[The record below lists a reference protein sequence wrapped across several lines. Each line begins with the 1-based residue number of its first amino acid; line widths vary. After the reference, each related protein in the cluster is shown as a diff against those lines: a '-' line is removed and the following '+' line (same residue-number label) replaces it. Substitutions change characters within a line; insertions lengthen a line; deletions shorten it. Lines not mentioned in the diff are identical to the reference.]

1 MCRLIPRPLCL
12 GVFARDY
19 LPLNPAEKISGLSPR
34 SGVAAGARWA
44 LALLLAI
51 NLVNY
56 IDRYILAAVEDQIQ
70 HDFGST
76 EAQTGLLATAFLV
89 SYMCFAPLFGWLADR
104 YSRWLL
110 VGIGVLLWSVASG
123 ATGLATGLA
132 IMLATRVF
140 VGIGEAAYGPV
151 APTIIADMYPV
162 ERRGQ
167 VLAWFY
173 IAIPVGSALGYML
186 GGQVLHLGLTWHWAF
201 FIVVPPGLLLG
212 VWALFMRDPRRKKSA
227 RRSDN
232 AVSNQLSAAAPA
244 AASPEAPPAKFADY
258 KQLFRIPSY
267 IFNTAGMTAM
277 TFATGGIAFWIPR
290 YLVWRKVHAGL
301 LDPADQ
307 ELRRKALTDANWVF
321 GLIVVVSGIAAT
333 LSGGW
338 LGDKLRSRWPGSYF
352 LVSGWGMLIALPFFL
367 AALFLPFPTAW
378 VMIFIT
384 CCGLFFN
391 TGPSNTILANVTR
404 PSIRAAGFALNI
416 FIIHVLGDAISPPLI
431 GKINELFGEPV
442 EAVSTHHLDRLL
454 STNMNA
460 GFAVVS
466 VAIFASGIFW
476 LLGSKHLA
484 SDTRRAEDLG

>member
-1 MCRLIPRPLCL
+1 MIEPAAKSAALRNPLP
-12 GVFARDY
+12 V
-19 LPLNPAEKISGLSPR
+19 
-34 SGVAAGARWA
+34 VAGARWA

-70 HDFGST
+70 HDFGSS

-104 YSRWLL
+104 YSRWVL
-110 VGIGVLLWSVASG
+110 VGVGVLVWTIASG

-151 APTIIADMYPV
+151 APTIIADLYPV

-186 GGQVLHLGLTWHWAF
+186 GGQVLHLGFTWHWAF

-212 VWALFMRDPRRKKSA
+212 VWALFMRDPRHLKIIP
-227 RRSDN
+227 RSDAAGN
-232 AVSNQLSAAAPA
+232 RQDSTLSAIKPA
-244 AASPEAPPAKFADY
+244 VPPAKFSDY
-258 KQLFRIPSY
+258 KQLFRIRSY
-267 IFNTAGMTAM
+267 IYNTAGMTAM

-321 GLIVVVSGIAAT
+321 GLIVVISGLAAT
-333 LSGGW
+333 LTGGW
-338 LGDKLRSRWPGSYF
+338 LGDKLRSRWSGSYF

-367 AALFLPFPTAW
+367 AALFVPFPMAW
-378 VMIFIT
+378 IMIFIT

-442 EAVSTHHLDRLL
+442 EAASTNHLDRLL

-466 VAIFASGIFW
+466 IAIFASGIFW
-476 LLGSKHLA
+476 LLGSKHLDH
-484 SDTRRAEDLG
+484 DTRRVEELSK

>member
-1 MCRLIPRPLCL
+1 M
-12 GVFARDY
+12 
-19 LPLNPAEKISGLSPR
+19 PAASQSEVPSR

-110 VGIGVLLWSVASG
+110 VGIGVLVWSVASG
-123 ATGLATGLA
+123 ATGLAAGLA
-132 IMLATRVF
+132 VMLATRVF

-186 GGQVLHLGLTWHWAF
+186 GGQVLHLGFTWHWAF

-212 VWALFMRDPRRKKSA
+212 VWALFMRDPRRKKFA
-227 RRSDN
+227 PRSGN
-232 AVSNQLSAAAPA
+232 AESNQLSAAAA
-244 AASPEAPPAKFADY
+244 AVASPETPPAKFSDY

-267 IFNTAGMTAM
+267 LFNTAGMTAM

-307 ELRRKALTDANWVF
+307 ELRRRALTDANWVF

-352 LVSGWGMLIALPFFL
+352 LVSGWGMLMALPFFL
-367 AALFLPFPTAW
+367 AALFVPFPTAW
-378 VMIFIT
+378 IMIFIT

-442 EAVSTHHLDRLL
+442 EASNHLDRLL

-484 SDTRRAEDLG
+484 SDTRRVEELG